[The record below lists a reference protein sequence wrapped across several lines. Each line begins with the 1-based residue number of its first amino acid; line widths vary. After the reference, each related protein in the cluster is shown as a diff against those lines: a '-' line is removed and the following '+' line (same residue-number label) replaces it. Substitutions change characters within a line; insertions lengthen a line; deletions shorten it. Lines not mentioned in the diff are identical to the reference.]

1 MPLRPM
7 ISAPVGKSG
16 PLTIV
21 MSCASNSSRPA
32 VGLLRYHCAPDAT
45 SRRLCGGMFV
55 AMPTAMPDEP
65 LTSRLGKRAGRTTGS
80 SVLPS

>member
-1 MPLRPM
+1 MPRVPM

-16 PLTIV
+16 PLISRMTASRV
-21 MSCASNSSRPA
+21 SSRLASGCAST
-32 VGLLRYHCAPDAT
+32 HCAAAAT
-45 SRRLCGGMFV
+45 SRRLCGGIWV

-65 LTSRLGKRAGRTTGS
+65 LTSRLGKRLGSTSGS